1 MGQSTFGS
9 LNVSNL
15 NASELDKVQI
25 VIKVMGYFENAIR
38 DQLVASGVLPIG
50 TLVVGEGNLLSS
62 GGTASDAIAILLMPR
77 CYNRIS

>member
-25 VIKVMGYFENAIR
+25 VKVMGYFENAIR

>member
-1 MGQSTFGS
+1 MGQSTSGS

-25 VIKVMGYFENAIR
+25 VKVMGYFENAIR